1 MFRLMTSLLESFK
14 NLLESGRH
22 LNLCFAVTCSTTFI
36 CRASSLFLFL
46 CFSPVLGDTRALCG
60 RFLSSI
66 RRDAQRLRSKYLVV
80 IFKRNRYVFL
90 YKVTSAATRSPGT
103 TSTRSSSCIL
113 PSVLSHCSHCTV
125 GTSVKDG
132 LKREDEINCL
142 RFPNHESLER
152 LSSAARN
159 SVVQRQNLFLI
170 VFSNFFQFL
179 VKNRIHL
186 KGRSCFVW
194 PI

>member
-1 MFRLMTSLLESFK
+1 MTSLLESFK

-22 LNLCFAVTCSTTFI
+22 LNLRFTVTCSTTFI

-66 RRDAQRLRSKYLVV
+66 RRDAQRLRSKNLVVV

-90 YKVTSAATRSPGT
+90 NKITSAATRSPGT
-103 TSTRSSSCIL
+103 TSTCSSSCIL

-125 GTSVKDG
+125 GTSVKDD

-142 RFPNHESLER
+142 CFPNHESLER

-159 SVVQRQNLFLI
+159 SVV
-170 VFSNFFQFL
+170 
-179 VKNRIHL
+179 
-186 KGRSCFVW
+186 
-194 PI
+194 

>member
-22 LNLCFAVTCSTTFI
+22 LNLRFTVTCSTTFI

-46 CFSPVLGDTRALCG
+46 CFFPVLGDTRALCS

-66 RRDAQRLRSKYLVV
+66 RRDAQCLRSKNLV

-90 YKVTSAATRSPGT
+90 NKITSAATRSPGT
-103 TSTRSSSCIL
+103 TSTCSNSCIL

-125 GTSVKDG
+125 GTSVKDD
-132 LKREDEINCL
+132 LEREDEINCL

-159 SVVQRQNLFLI
+159 SVMQRQNFI
-170 VFSNFFQFL
+170 SHSIF
-179 VKNRIHL
+179 
-186 KGRSCFVW
+186 
-194 PI
+194 

>member
-1 MFRLMTSLLESFK
+1 MTSLLESFK

-22 LNLCFAVTCSTTFI
+22 LNLRFTVTCSTTFI

-46 CFSPVLGDTRALCG
+46 FLCFSPVLEDTRGLCG

-66 RRDAQRLRSKYLVV
+66 RRDAQRLCSKNLV
-80 IFKRNRYVFL
+80 IFKRNRYFFL
-90 YKVTSAATRSPGT
+90 NKITSTATRSPST

-125 GTSVKDG
+125 GTSVKDD
-132 LKREDEINCL
+132 LKREDKINCL

-159 SVVQRQNLFLI
+159 SVVQRQNFI
-170 VFSNFFQFL
+170 S
-179 VKNRIHL
+179 
-186 KGRSCFVW
+186 RSIF
-194 PI
+194 

>member
-1 MFRLMTSLLESFK
+1 MFRLMTSLMESFK

-22 LNLCFAVTCSTTFI
+22 LNLRFTVTCSTTFI

-66 RRDAQRLRSKYLVV
+66 RRDAQRLRSKNLVV
-80 IFKRNRYVFL
+80 IFKRNRYIFL
-90 YKVTSAATRSPGT
+90 NKITSTATRSPGT

-125 GTSVKDG
+125 GTSVKDD

-142 RFPNHESLER
+142 CFPNHESLER

-159 SVVQRQNLFLI
+159 SVVQRQNFI
-170 VFSNFFQFL
+170 SHSIF
-179 VKNRIHL
+179 
-186 KGRSCFVW
+186 
-194 PI
+194 